1 MRVEEAIISRQSCR
15 DFSDREVPQEDLE
28 KLMSLTCQAPS
39 AINLQPWQF
48 TVVRGA
54 EVARLSKKLLK
65 AHSERGAGCKPD
77 NQRPLPQVYLDRQKD
92 LDKGMKPLLAEAG
105 AEFATFINHGSLSFY
120 GAQSVV
126 IATLHTI
133 FSQGRSLDVGIAAGW
148 LLLAAEEMGLAS
160 CPIGLVCAYEDV
172 IGDFLNIQP
181 DRQVVLALAVG
192 YANENSPLN
201 RFKTPRAPMKQVVRW
216 Y

>member
-1 MRVEEAIISRQSCR
+1 M
-15 DFSDREVPQEDLE
+15 E
-28 KLMSLTCQAPS
+28 KLLRLTCQAPS

-48 TVVRGA
+48 TVVQGE
-54 EVARLSKKLLK
+54 EVGRLSKKLLK

-77 NQRPLPQVYLDRQKD
+77 NQRPLPQVYLDRQKE
-92 LDKGMKPLLAEAG
+92 LDIGMKPLLQEAG
-105 AEFATFINHGSLSFY
+105 VEFANFINHGSLSFY
-120 GAQSVV
+120 GARNVV

-133 FSQGRSLDVGIAAGW
+133 FSQGRALDIGIATGW
-148 LLLAAEEMGLAS
+148 LLLAAYEMGLAT

-172 IGDFLNIQP
+172 IKDFLNIEE

-192 YANENSPLN
+192 HAKDNSVVN
-201 RFKTPRAPMKQVVRW
+201 RFKTPRAPLDQVVRW